1 MRTLLTRTLA
11 SVLFTVAAATAA
23 GAQSPTPEG
32 TVITST
38 ATASFTDA
46 NGNSY
51 SNVTA
56 NVAVTVGFQASVDA
70 QAPASQSPVAGSTGN
85 SVVVTI
91 VNNGNGTD
99 QFTLGVT
106 PPSGVTVTGFVFN
119 GTPYATLGALNAALQ
134 GANVAAAASEQVT
147 VEYSVAA
154 GNTGTGNLA
163 FTATSVRTNTVTDA
177 ATTVLSYQAQ
187 AIVDVTAGAA
197 TSSRLPSATAA
208 QTYTQSFTVA
218 NTGSAAGDFTLS
230 VATNANITNAT
241 LSAPTVTLAPG
252 ANQVVTV
259 TYNVLSSATVGA
271 TGTIT
276 VTATHTTTPAITDN
290 ALHTVTVIRPQLA
303 MTKSAFRADGTTP
316 ITAADRVMPGEVITY
331 RVSITNSGSADATT
345 VSISDA
351 LPAQVTFQAASLT
364 PDAAGWTL
372 NEAAGTVTGT
382 LATLPTAT
390 TRSFTFRVTV
400 K

>member
-11 SVLFTVAAATAA
+11 SVLLTVAVAAAA

-38 ATASFTDA
+38 ATATFTDA

-51 SNVTA
+51 ANVTA
-56 NVAVTVGFQASVDA
+56 NVAVTVGFQAAVDA
-70 QAPASQSPVAGSTGN
+70 QSPASQSPVAGSTGN

-91 VNNGNGTD
+91 VNDGNGTD
-99 QFTLGVT
+99 QFTLAAT
-106 PPSGVTVTGFVFN
+106 PPSGVTLTGFVFN
-119 GTPYATLGALNAALQ
+119 GTPYASLAALNAALQ
-134 GANVAAAASEQVT
+134 AANVAAGASEQVT

-163 FTATSVRTNTVTDA
+163 FTATSVRTTTVTDV
-177 ATTVLSYQAQ
+177 ATTVLNYQAQ

-208 QTYTQSFTVA
+208 QTYTQTFTVA
-218 NTGSAAGDFTLS
+218 NTGSASGDFTLS
-230 VATNANITNAT
+230 VTTNANITNAT

-259 TYNVLSSATVGA
+259 TYNVLSSAAIGA

-276 VTATHTTTPAITDN
+276 LTATHTTTPSITDN

-303 MTKSAFRADGTTP
+303 MTKAAFRADGTTP
-316 ITAADRVMPGEVITY
+316 ITAADRVLPGEIITY
-331 RVSITNSGSADATT
+331 RIAITNSGSAEAAT
-345 VSISDA
+345 VSISDV
-351 LPAQVTFQAASLT
+351 LPAEVTYQAASLT
-364 PDAAGWTL
+364 PDATGWTL
-372 NEAAGTVTGT
+372 NEAAGTITGA

-390 TRSFTFRVTV
+390 TRFFTFRVTV